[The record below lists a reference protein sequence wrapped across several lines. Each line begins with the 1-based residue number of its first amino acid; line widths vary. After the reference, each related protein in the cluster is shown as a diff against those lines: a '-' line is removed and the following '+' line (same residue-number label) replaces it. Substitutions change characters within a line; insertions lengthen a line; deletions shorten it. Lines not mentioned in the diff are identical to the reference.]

1 MFSLK
6 KKKRIEEAT
15 DERAAAEERE
25 QREVGSRRRG
35 WKNTESKIKR
45 ENLKR
50 LGEVFREEKNE
61 RERVKKIREE
71 KEGGGGDLL
80 GENKKKTEREALG

>member
-1 MFSLK
+1 M
-6 KKKRIEEAT
+6 
-15 DERAAAEERE
+15 
-25 QREVGSRRRG
+25 
-35 WKNTESKIKR
+35 
-45 ENLKR
+45 
-50 LGEVFREEKNE
+50 GEVFREEKNE